1 MISLVFM
8 VCAIGSTDCK
18 TLATEQMFTSMRQCE
33 GMAELIMIEAQ
44 QAVDRGDI
52 APHTAAFICVE
63 WGEPV

>member
-8 VCAIGSTDCK
+8 VCAVGIECK
-18 TLATEQMFTSMRQCE
+18 TLATEQMFSSVQQCE
-33 GMAELIMIEAQ
+33 GMAQLIMLEAQ

-52 APHTAAFICVE
+52 APHTASFICLE